1 MRRVAPVP
9 PKAGPGEGVWGN
21 REVSQLPGERA
32 TGFGSALRGKLPFDM
47 LRKVLW
53 TAVNAAAIV
62 GARRAASR
70 LWRIA
75 TGEEPPVKR

>member
-1 MRRVAPVP
+1 MLPSEERGGSPAP
-9 PKAGPGEGVWGN
+9 
-21 REVSQLPGERA
+21 
-32 TGFGSALRGKLPFDM
+32 GFGKALRGKLPFDM

-53 TAVNAAAIV
+53 TAVNAAAML

>member
-1 MRRVAPVP
+1 
-9 PKAGPGEGVWGN
+9 
-21 REVSQLPGERA
+21 
-32 TGFGSALRGKLPFDM
+32 M

-53 TAVNAAAIV
+53 TAVNAAAML